1 MPEQPI
7 QPMKVPRSVSPVARA
22 GAGDISERELSRE
35 RHNLQTTP
43 PARVQPA
50 HPKKQLFSAPPVNK
64 FTAKWCAPS
73 PNLARIRSCL
83 DAYASQDTPISRP
96 VAKTKAASMEDLT
109 PTKRIRV
116 DRKNGLPMLAS
127 PGPLGSAEELAA
139 SKICR
144 FMVIAAWRRRR
155 EDVRCLRK
163 TLETQVSYSER
174 LRIQICALKSLLDS
188 DNSKVRMA
196 MKELERLKQ
205 LLKEKELEKTVLER
219 EKLALEDDVCAA
231 EDRASEMSIG
241 WRNCRNELDGV
252 RAACALG
259 EHALALEKAAHHDTR
274 NARDDAYDRLAM
286 LEEDL
291 AQHEELL
298 SSAEAE
304 VAALRRDTD
313 EKQRELE
320 LTSARLSQEEEARS
334 RCSRECAALNSRVS
348 AAASETSALREELD
362 DMREELTRMQQE
374 LKLTREQLDW
384 WPRPLTKMLGAAR
397 SWFRNPKSVPDAIM
411 WTLIPARHGIP

>member
-1 MPEQPI
+1 MPEQVV
-7 QPMKVPRSVSPVARA
+7 KVPRSASPVARA

-35 RHNLQTTP
+35 RHNLQLQTTP

-50 HPKKQLFSAPPVNK
+50 HPKKQLFSAPVNK
-64 FTAKWCAPS
+64 FTAKWCGPS
-73 PNLARIRSCL
+73 PNLERIRSCL
-83 DAYASQDTPISRP
+83 DAYANQ
-96 VAKTKAASMEDLT
+96 ET
-109 PTKRIRV
+109 PTRR
-116 DRKNGLPMLAS
+116 NLLPVLAS
-127 PGPLGSAEELAA
+127 PSVHGPAEEAA
-139 SKICR
+139 AAKICQ
-144 FMVIAAWRRRR
+144 FMLVAAWRRRR

-174 LRIQICALKSLLDS
+174 LRIQISALKSLLDS
-188 DNSKVRMA
+188 DNSKVRLA
-196 MKELERLKQ
+196 MRELERLKQ
-205 LLKEKELEKTVLER
+205 LLRDKELEKAVLER

-252 RAACALG
+252 RAAAAVS
-259 EHALALEKAAHHDTR
+259 EHALALERAAHSDTL
-274 NARDDAYDRLAM
+274 ASRDDAYDRLAI

-304 VAALRRDTD
+304 VAALRRETE
-313 EKQRELE
+313 EKQRLLDVTIEKL
-320 LTSARLSQEEEARS
+320 AYEEEARS
-334 RCSRECAALNSRVS
+334 QCSRECAELTARVG
-348 AAASETSALREELD
+348 AAADETGALRGDLAALRGD
-362 DMREELTRMQQE
+362 LARLQHDLAVT
-374 LKLTREQLDW
+374 KEQLDW

-397 SWFRNPKSVPDAIM
+397 SWFRNPKAVPEAII

>member
-1 MPEQPI
+1 MPEQVV
-7 QPMKVPRSVSPVARA
+7 KVPRSASPVARA

-35 RHNLQTTP
+35 RHNLQLQTTP

-50 HPKKQLFSAPPVNK
+50 HPKKQLFSAPVNK
-64 FTAKWCAPS
+64 FTAKWCGPS
-73 PNLARIRSCL
+73 PNLERIRSCL
-83 DAYASQDTPISRP
+83 DAYANQETPTRS

-109 PTKRIRV
+109 PTKRIRI
-116 DRKNGLPMLAS
+116 DRRNLLPVLAS
-127 PGPLGSAEELAA
+127 PSVHGPAEEAA
-139 SKICR
+139 AAKICQ
-144 FMVIAAWRRRR
+144 FMLVAAWRRRR

-174 LRIQICALKSLLDS
+174 LRIQISALKSLLDS
-188 DNSKVRMA
+188 DNSKVRLA
-196 MKELERLKQ
+196 MRELERLKQ
-205 LLKEKELEKTVLER
+205 LLRDKELEKAVLER

-252 RAACALG
+252 RAAAAVS
-259 EHALALEKAAHHDTR
+259 EHALALERAAHSDTL
-274 NARDDAYDRLAM
+274 ASRDDAYDRLAI

-304 VAALRRDTD
+304 VAALRRETE
-313 EKQRELE
+313 EKQRLLDVTIEKL
-320 LTSARLSQEEEARS
+320 AYEEEARS
-334 RCSRECAALNSRVS
+334 QCSRECAELTARVG
-348 AAASETSALREELD
+348 AAADETGALRGDLAALRGD
-362 DMREELTRMQQE
+362 LARLQHDLAVT
-374 LKLTREQLDW
+374 KEQLDW

-397 SWFRNPKSVPDAIM
+397 SWFRNPKAVPEAII

>member
-1 MPEQPI
+1 MPEQLV
-7 QPMKVPRSVSPVARA
+7 KVPRSVSPVARA

-43 PARVQPA
+43 PARLQPV
-50 HPKKQLFSAPPVNK
+50 HPKKQLFLTPVNK

-73 PNLARIRSCL
+73 LNLTRIRSCL
-83 DAYASQDTPISRP
+83 DEYKRLDTPVRP
-96 VAKTKAASMEDLT
+96 VNKAKALSMEDLT
-109 PTKRIRV
+109 PTKRIRI
-116 DRKNGLPMLAS
+116 DKKNGELPIVRS
-127 PGPLGSAEELAA
+127 PGVNGAAEEMAA
-139 SKICR
+139 AKICK
-144 FMVIAAWRRRR
+144 FMIVAAWRRRR

-188 DNSKVRMA
+188 DNAKVRLA

-205 LLKEKELEKTVLER
+205 LLKDKEMEKAVLER

-252 RAACALG
+252 RAAGAVC
-259 EHALALEKAAHHDTR
+259 EHALCVERAAHCETR
-274 NARDDAYDRLAM
+274 AQRDHAYDRLAM

-291 AQHEELL
+291 AQHEDLL

-304 VAALRRDTD
+304 VQSLRRDADSRQKELEDTS
-313 EKQRELE
+313 ERLRCEQEARERCARECREL
-320 LTSARLSQEEEARS
+320 SM
-334 RCSRECAALNSRVS
+334 RVS
-348 AAASETSALREELD
+348 AAALETSVLRAELDALREELS
-362 DMREELTRMQQE
+362 RLRQELT
-374 LKLTREQLDW
+374 LTREQLDW
-384 WPRPLTKMLGAAR
+384 WPRPLTRMLGAAR
-397 SWFRNPKSVPDAIM
+397 SWFRNPKTVPQAVM
-411 WTLIPARHGIP
+411 WTLMPARHGC